1 MQELSRSGTWEQAPA
16 ARGEVQDLALRV
28 FAGGGA
34 ARTVTEPDV
43 NAVTER
49 QIPQSRSLAQSCRS
63 CSFISE
69 GIYSLASPLTI
80 TLCRHSA
87 GRREISSPGSRY
99 GGFISS
105 GRSTGAAACLK
116 IVMKC
121 SCSKGRSE
129 EKKIVTLSFH
139 SFAT

>member
-1 MQELSRSGTWEQAPA
+1 VQELSRSGTWEQAPA

-69 GIYSLASPLTI
+69 GIYSLASPLT
-80 TLCRHSA
+80 TCFVQAQCGKTGNLF
-87 GRREISSPGSRY
+87 PGQ
-99 GGFISS
+99 
-105 GRSTGAAACLK
+105 
-116 IVMKC
+116 
-121 SCSKGRSE
+121 
-129 EKKIVTLSFH
+129 
-139 SFAT
+139 